1 MRENQK
7 SLMDNQ
13 DMASSIDP
21 ILFGALTQQVE
32 QLEKQVSSLQCDVR
46 ELLELA
52 NKSKGGFWMGMA
64 AASVVGAVIS
74 WVAAHIK
81 F

>member
-7 SLMDNQ
+7 SLMD
-13 DMASSIDP
+13 DTAMAGNIDP

-32 QLEKQVSSLQCDVR
+32 QLEKQVTSLQADVR

-52 NKSKGGFWMGMA
+52 NKSKGGFWMGMGV
-64 AASVVGAVIS
+64 ASVVGAIIS
-74 WVAAHIK
+74 WVAAHMK

>member
-1 MRENQK
+1 MVAN
-7 SLMDNQ
+7 
-13 DMASSIDP
+13 IDP

-32 QLEKQVSSLQCDVR
+32 QLEKQVTSLQSDVR

-52 NKSKGGFWMGMA
+52 NKSKGGFWIGMG